1 MDVWARLTLLWCQAK
16 QTTTIH
22 QPTLILASLDIP
34 TTTPTTDTDNNNPA
48 MRETSPDVEVPHVYG
63 ALSHIKRKTGEVST
77 HLPLDTTRVTL
88 GRETGCDIRLYFE
101 EVSKLH
107 AEILF
112 DEESGLVSSATC
124 GS

>member
-1 MDVWARLTLLWCQAK
+1 
-16 QTTTIH
+16 
-22 QPTLILASLDIP
+22 
-34 TTTPTTDTDNNNPA
+34 
-48 MRETSPDVEVPHVYG
+48 MRETSPDVEVPQVYG

-77 HLPLDTTRVTL
+77 HLLLDTTRVTL

-112 DEESGLVSSATC
+112 DEESGLVS
-124 GS
+124 